1 MAALPAEKPVVIEIA
16 ARGIVI
22 GKASGPALISA
33 EAVSFLG
40 DVDIRSGRV
49 VGDLASVRNASL
61 RGTVLIM
68 PYTRGSAGA
77 WRFLYQL
84 FKHDN
89 HPVAIV
95 SNAVPDPS
103 VVQGAILAGIPI
115 VCEPESPLESQIA
128 NGQRVEIEV
137 EGTRGIVRIF

>member
-1 MAALPAEKPVVIEIA
+1 MIEIA
-16 ARGIVI
+16 ARGIVV
-22 GKASGPALISA
+22 GKASGPALLSA

-89 HPVAIV
+89 HPIAIV
-95 SNAVPDPS
+95 TNAVPDPS

-115 VCEPESPLESQIA
+115 ACEPE
-128 NGQRVEIEV
+128 
-137 EGTRGIVRIF
+137 

>member
-1 MAALPAEKPVVIEIA
+1 MIEIA

-22 GKASGPALISA
+22 GKASGPALVSA

-49 VGDLASVRNASL
+49 VGDLPSVRNASL

-95 SNAVPDPS
+95 TNAVPDPS

-115 VCEPESPLESQIA
+115 VCEPQSPVEAQIA

-137 EGTRGIVRIF
+137 EGTRGVVRIFR